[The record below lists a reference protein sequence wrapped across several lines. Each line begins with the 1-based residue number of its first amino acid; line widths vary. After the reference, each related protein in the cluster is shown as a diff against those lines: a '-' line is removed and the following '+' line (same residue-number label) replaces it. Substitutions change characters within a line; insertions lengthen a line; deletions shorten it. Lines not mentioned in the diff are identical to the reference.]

1 MIIKR
6 GRADVEAVPGTE
18 AEVIAS
24 GGTGRREESEQRPGQ
39 GPETENRRQSWL
51 LRRMPDARPATVAE
65 AAYKFTLTT
74 S

>member
-24 GGTGRREESEQRPGQ
+24 GGHGEERPGQGQ
-39 GPETENRRQSWL
+39 GPETENRRQSRL

-65 AAYKFTLTT
+65 VAYKFTLTT